1 MDLSKIASFKLSSR
15 FWIHH
20 LPSEERITLDHVQG
34 LLELI
39 TFEDWEL
46 ARKNGT
52 QIWLDI
58 DEELISIDLQLND
71 FDLKRFPFLKAPS
84 GTHPD
89 EHAQKRREHTIKGLI
104 KRGAIDPKDIKEIWR
119 IPFWRLYNLKKR
131 DKIRLF
137 IPNPLLL

>member
-20 LPSEERITLDHVQG
+20 LPSEERITLDKVQG

-52 QIWLDI
+52 QIWLDM
-58 DEELISIDLQLND
+58 DEELISIDLQPND
-71 FDLKRFPFLKAPS
+71 FDLNRFPF
-84 GTHPD
+84 
-89 EHAQKRREHTIKGLI
+89 
-104 KRGAIDPKDIKEIWR
+104 
-119 IPFWRLYNLKKR
+119 
-131 DKIRLF
+131 
-137 IPNPLLL
+137 